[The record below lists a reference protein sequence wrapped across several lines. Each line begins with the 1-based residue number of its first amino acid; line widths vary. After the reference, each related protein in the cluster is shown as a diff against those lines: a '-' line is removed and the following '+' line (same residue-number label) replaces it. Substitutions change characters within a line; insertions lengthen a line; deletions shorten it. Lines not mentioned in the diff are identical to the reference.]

1 MSSQTTYLLLEKKG
15 EDKDTKKGEDKDTKK
30 EIVKDAKK
38 MCVLATIGAPVFFVY
53 SFYNKCKKMF
63 L

>member
-1 MSSQTTYLLLEKKG
+1 MSSQTTYLLLE
-15 EDKDTKKGEDKDTKK
+15 KKGEDKDTKK